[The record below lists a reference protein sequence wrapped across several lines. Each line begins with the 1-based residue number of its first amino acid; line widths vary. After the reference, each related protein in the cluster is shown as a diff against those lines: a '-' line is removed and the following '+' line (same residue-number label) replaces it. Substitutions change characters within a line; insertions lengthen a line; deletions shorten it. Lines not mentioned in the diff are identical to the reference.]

1 MPDIFEPMIRKLLD
15 MGIGN
20 LLIFIL
26 ALAIIY
32 ALMKKSKVFGDSDVI
47 NGVIAFCV
55 AFMIFMF
62 PVLYGV
68 NLFTS
73 FATFWTQGLV
83 LLLFVI
89 FGFVAA
95 SLFYPDLPK
104 MLAERFT
111 HRSALWIMIALGVV
125 LFVTSGLVTTFF
137 AGANVPAKEGE
148 IRPPTEVITLVAGVI
163 IFIVVLMIA
172 SSAVTHSH

>member
-26 ALAIIY
+26 ALAILY
-32 ALMKKSKVFGDSDVI
+32 ALIKKAKVFGDSDVI
-47 NGVIAFCV
+47 NGVVAFCV

-62 PVLYGV
+62 PVLYNV

-73 FATFWTQGLV
+73 FATFWTQGMV
-83 LLLFVI
+83 LLLFII
-89 FGFVAA
+89 FGVVAA

-111 HRSALWIMIALGVV
+111 HRSVFIVMIALGVV

-137 AGANVPAKEGE
+137 ASTNVPAKEGE
-148 IRPPTEVITLVAGVI
+148 VRPPTEVITIVAGVI

-172 SSAVTHSH
+172 SSATISSH